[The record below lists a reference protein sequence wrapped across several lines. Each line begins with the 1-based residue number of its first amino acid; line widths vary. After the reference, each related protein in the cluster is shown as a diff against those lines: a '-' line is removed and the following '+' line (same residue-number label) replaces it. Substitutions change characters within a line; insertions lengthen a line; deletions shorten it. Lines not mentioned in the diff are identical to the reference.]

1 MRNFKHTAAA
11 ILAVVLIGSLAVSQA
26 ADMSAARAEKGTE
39 NNSELLVVT
48 DVASEEATDVINIE
62 NEENQEDPEPFNTV
76 KVGFTNTVLERAKP
90 FEPVAGYVITTTAG
104 LNVRAGESLDSQIL
118 DSLTYGQMIDIIDE
132 TEQWYVIPFGEDGG
146 VGYVLKEY
154 VTTSYE
160 KAREVLLESVMY
172 EEGVV
177 NVEGGSLNVRSAA
190 GVEDT
195 LVIDQIASGDPII
208 VLNRVNDEWMKV
220 YYGSNY
226 DVGYVMSQYVN
237 VGGMV
242 IREKVH
248 EDRIK
253 RIEAISDEAIITVS
267 GTYVNCRQM
276 PAEDSN
282 VINTFKNG
290 DSCLLIEEGS
300 EWAKIAYGA
309 YRATGYVKSEY
320 VMTKAAYNQQQAE
333 KARKAAQ
340 ATASSSKKTTKTTT
354 KTESNANPAPSS
366 KGQSIVNT
374 AAKYIGV
381 KCVYGGT
388 SPSGF
393 DCSGLVQYVCRQNG
407 ISVNRTSRAQY
418 SNGVAVSK
426 NNLQP
431 GDLVFFSKGSGISH
445 VGIYAGNGQVIHAP
459 SPGKRVCYIAL
470 SKICSYSTYVGARR
484 VY

>member
-1 MRNFKHTAAA
+1 MRNFKHTATA
-11 ILAVVLIGSLAVSQA
+11 ILAVVLIGTLAVSQA
-26 ADMSAARAEKGTE
+26 ADMSAAKAEKGTE

-62 NEENQEDPEPFNTV
+62 NEENQEDPEPFTTV

-104 LNVRAGESLDSQIL
+104 LNVRAKESLESEIL

-132 TEQWYVIPFGEDGG
+132 TEEWYVIPFGENGG

-154 VTTSYE
+154 VTTSYD

-177 NVEGGSLNVRSAA
+177 SVDGGSLNVRSAA
-190 GVEDT
+190 GTEDT

-208 VLNRVNDEWMKV
+208 VLNRVDDEWMKV
-220 YYGSNY
+220 YYGANY

-253 RIEAISDEAIITVS
+253 RIDAISDEGVITIS

-276 PAEDSN
+276 PTEDAN
-282 VINTFKNG
+282 VLNTFKNG
-290 DSCLLIEEGS
+290 DKCLIIEEGS

-309 YRATGYVKSEY
+309 YRVTGYVKSEY
-320 VMTKAAYNQQQAE
+320 VMTKQAYDNQQAQ
-333 KARKAAQ
+333 KARTSAA
-340 ATASSSKKTTKTTT
+340 AAAKKTTKTKTT
-354 KTESNANPAPSS
+354 TESNANPASSS

-381 KCVYGGT
+381 KYVYGGT

>member
-26 ADMSAARAEKGTE
+26 ADMSAAKAEKGTE

-48 DVASEEATDVINIE
+48 DVSNEQSTDVINIE
-62 NEENQEDPEPFNTV
+62 GEENQKEPELFNTV
-76 KVGFTNTVLERAKP
+76 KVGFTNTALERAKP

-104 LNVRAGESLDSQIL
+104 LNVRAGESLESEIL

-132 TEQWYVIPFGEDGG
+132 TEEWYVIPFGEDGG

-177 NVEGGSLNVRSAA
+177 SVEGGSLNVRSAA
-190 GVEDT
+190 GTEDT

-253 RIEAISDEAIITVS
+253 RIDAISDEGVITVS

-276 PAEDSN
+276 PKEDAN
-282 VINTFKNG
+282 VLNTFKNG
-290 DSCLLIEEGS
+290 DKCLIIEEGS

-309 YRATGYVKSEY
+309 YRVTGYVKSEY
-320 VMTKAAYNQQQAE
+320 VMTKQAYDNQQAQ
-333 KARKAAQ
+333 KARTSAA
-340 ATASSSKKTTKTTT
+340 AAAKKTTKTKTT
-354 KTESNANPAPSS
+354 TESNANPASSS

-381 KCVYGGT
+381 KYVYGGT

-459 SPGKRVCYIAL
+459 SPGKTVCYIAL

>member
-1 MRNFKHTAAA
+1 MRNFKHTATA
-11 ILAVVLIGSLAVSQA
+11 ILAVVLIGTLAVSQA
-26 ADMSAARAEKGTE
+26 ADMSAAKAEKGTE

-62 NEENQEDPEPFNTV
+62 NEENQEDPEPFTTV

-104 LNVRAGESLDSQIL
+104 LNVRAKESLESEIL

-132 TEQWYVIPFGEDGG
+132 TEEWYVIPFGENGG

-154 VTTSYE
+154 VTTSYD

-177 NVEGGSLNVRSAA
+177 SVDGGSLNVRSAA
-190 GVEDT
+190 GTEDT

-220 YYGSNY
+220 YYGANY

-253 RIEAISDEAIITVS
+253 RIDAISDEGVITIS

-276 PAEDSN
+276 PTEDAN
-282 VINTFKNG
+282 VLNTFKNG
-290 DSCLLIEEGS
+290 DKCLIIEEGS

-309 YRATGYVKSEY
+309 YRVTGYVKSEY
-320 VMTKAAYNQQQAE
+320 VMTKQAYDNQQAQ
-333 KARKAAQ
+333 KARTSAA
-340 ATASSSKKTTKTTT
+340 AAAKKTTKTKTT
-354 KTESNANPAPSS
+354 TESNANPASSS

-381 KCVYGGT
+381 KYVYGGT